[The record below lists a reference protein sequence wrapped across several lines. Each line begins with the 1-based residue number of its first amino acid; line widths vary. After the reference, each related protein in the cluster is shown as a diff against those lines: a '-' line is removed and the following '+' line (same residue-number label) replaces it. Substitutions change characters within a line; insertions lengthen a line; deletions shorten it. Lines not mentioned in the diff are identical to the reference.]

1 MIFPVAKTNKQLL
14 LTIER
19 AGKVTHRRLESGKG
33 FTIGSDRHN
42 DLPLYQKECP
52 ARHVLFARKNN
63 HYQVRINKL
72 MSGEVGAGDS
82 RLKFRDLILHN
93 LLPRKDDCYIYPLT
107 QDKSGY
113 VMIGS
118 AKISFQFVPTE
129 VQHTQKR
136 MPPLPSPFK
145 YGASELKKNYQ
156 RYLFNA
162 GGIAVIIH
170 LLGLLIYWGS
180 VSFSGKEQPMRVVRI
195 MKYSELELPPSIA
208 PPELQPT
215 SSAPSSD
222 VGPNVS
228 RPETQGILGLL
239 TQIGTGNSSGGVGN
253 FLDKGVAKELESV
266 MSNGNWQ
273 VGGNGGNGKGGSGN
287 DSGYEAL
294 AAASSPSSGIDDILA
309 DVNQVQSVA
318 LGEKGHIQLDPI
330 GGMSATGGGLGKRSE
345 ESVRGVMMSY
355 TGRLTYIYNKYLK
368 HNPELRGKIVVEV
381 TIEAD
386 GSVSSAKVTSSNVTD
401 PEFEREILNFVRKWK
416 YPAIDEGTVT
426 VSYPLFFNK
435 VG

>member
-1 MIFPVAKTNKQLL
+1 MAKTTKQLL

-19 AGKVTHRRLESGKG
+19 AGKVTHRRLDCGER
-33 FTIGSDRHN
+33 FTIGADRHN

-52 ARHVLFARKNN
+52 AQHVLFARKNN
-63 HYQVRINKL
+63 HYEIRLNKL
-72 MSGEVGAGDS
+72 MNGEVAAGDS

-93 LLPRKDDCYIYPLT
+93 LLTRKDDCYVYPLT
-107 QDKSGY
+107 QDKSGF
-113 VMIGS
+113 VVIGS
-118 AKISFQFVPTE
+118 ARISFQFVPAET
-129 VQHTQKR
+129 QHQPKR

-162 GGIAVIIH
+162 GGIAVIVH
-170 LLGLLIYWGS
+170 LLALFIYWGS
-180 VSFSGKEQPMRVVRI
+180 ASFTKDQPSRVVRI

-208 PPELQPT
+208 PPKLQPT

-222 VGPNVS
+222 VGTNVS

-253 FLDKGVAKELESV
+253 FLDKGLAQELESV
-266 MSNGNWQ
+266 MNNGNWQ
-273 VGGNGGNGKGGSGN
+273 VGGNGGNGKGGSGT
-287 DSGYEAL
+287 DSEYEAL

-309 DVNQVQSVA
+309 DVNQMQSVS
-318 LGEKGHIQLDPI
+318 LGEKGQIQLDPI
-330 GGMSATGGGLGKRSE
+330 GGISGTGGGLGKRSE

-368 HNPELRGKIVVEV
+368 KNPELRGKIVVDV

-386 GSVSSAKVTSSNVTD
+386 GSVGSAKVSSSDVND
-401 PEFEREILNFVRKWK
+401 AEFEREVLNFVRKWK
-416 YPAIDEGTVT
+416 YAPIDEGTVT